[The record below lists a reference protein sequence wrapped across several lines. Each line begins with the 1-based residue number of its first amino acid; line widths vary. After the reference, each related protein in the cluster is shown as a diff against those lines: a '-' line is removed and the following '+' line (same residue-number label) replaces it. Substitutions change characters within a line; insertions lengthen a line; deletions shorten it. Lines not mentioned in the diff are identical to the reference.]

1 MVRRTGTFT
10 ACDSRGRV
18 YTIGVFQESADTVA
32 SAGGHTSPGEKRMTT
47 ADGLHVNWKGK
58 GRYEIVGGDENVAV
72 TSDDP
77 HAP

>member
-1 MVRRTGTFT
+1 MIRRTGTFT
-10 ACDSRGRV
+10 AYDSSGRV
-18 YTIGVFQESADTVA
+18 YTIGVFQESADTVT
-32 SAGGHTSPGEKRMTT
+32 SAGGHISPEEKRLAT

-58 GRYEIVGGDENVAV
+58 GRYEIVGGDENVTV